1 MTSQPRT
8 FPSDFVFG
16 SATASYQ
23 IEGAVAEGGRRPSI
37 WDTYSHAVGNV
48 VGGDTGDV
56 AVDHY
61 HRWESDLDLMA
72 SYHLDAY
79 RFSIAWPRIQPD
91 GRGEP
96 NPEGIGFYDRLIDG
110 LLARGISPTATLYH
124 WDLPQPLEDAGGWPE
139 RATAEAFADYVRI
152 CAEAFGDRI
161 TTWTTLNEPWCIAH
175 LGYGI
180 GRHAPGRHDPVAVLR
195 SAHHLNLAHGLGVQA
210 VRSAARNDPAVSITY
225 NLSTVRPASDSPED
239 ALVVEKVRQLD
250 NRIFTSPAMFG
261 RYDDLLLETTA
272 PYTDWSFVR
281 DGDLAQINQP
291 IDVLGLNWY
300 TPTTVRHVEATPL
313 RFGDDW
319 VPTNHIG
326 IDDVEV
332 VPIDAPVT
340 DMGWAIDP
348 SGLEQQLNDM
358 AAEFPGMPLVVT
370 ENGCAYD
377 DPVVDGRCHDERRVA
392 YLRDHLAAVH
402 RSLSG
407 GAPIVG
413 YYVWSL
419 LDNFEWSEGYAKRFG
434 ITHVD
439 YQTQRRTPKDSALWY
454 ADLARSRQLGQ

>member
-1 MTSQPRT
+1 MSTQPLT

-23 IEGAVAEGGRRPSI
+23 IEGAVHEDGRLPSI
-37 WDTYSHAVGNV
+37 WDTFSHTPGKV
-48 VGGDTGDV
+48 VNGDTGDV

-61 HRWESDLDLMA
+61 HRLDADLDLMA

-79 RFSIAWPRIQPD
+79 RFSIAWPRIQPT
-91 GRGEP
+91 GRGP
-96 NPEGIGFYDRLIDG
+96 VNPKGIAFYDRLIDG
-110 LLARGISPTATLYH
+110 LLERGISPTATLYH

-139 RATAEAFADYVRI
+139 RATAEAFADYARI

-195 SAHHLNLAHGLGVQA
+195 AAHHLNLGHGLAVQA
-210 VRSAARNDPAVSITY
+210 VRAAATNDPALSITF
-225 NLSTVRPASDSPED
+225 NLTTVRPASDSAED
-239 ALVVEKVRQLD
+239 ALVVEQVRQLD
-250 NRIFTSPAMFG
+250 NRIFTSPVLKG

-272 PYTDWSFVR
+272 PYTDWSFVQ
-281 DGDLAQINQP
+281 DGDLAQIHQP

-300 TPTTVRHVEATPL
+300 TPQTVRAVAPKPL
-313 RFGDDW
+313 TFGADW

-326 IDDVEV
+326 IDNVEV
-332 VPIDAPVT
+332 VQLDAPRT
-340 DMGWAIDP
+340 DMGWVIDA
-348 SGLEQQLNDM
+348 SGLEQQLVDM

-377 DPVVDGRCHDERRVA
+377 DPVVDGRCHDARRVD
-392 YLRDHLAAVH
+392 YLRDHISAVH
-402 RSLSG
+402 RALEA
-407 GAPIVG
+407 GAPVVG

-419 LDNFEWSEGYAKRFG
+419 LDNFEWAEGYAKRFG

-439 YQTQRRTPKDSALWY
+439 YDTQVRTPKDSALWY
-454 ADLARSRQLGQ
+454 SELAQTHHVG